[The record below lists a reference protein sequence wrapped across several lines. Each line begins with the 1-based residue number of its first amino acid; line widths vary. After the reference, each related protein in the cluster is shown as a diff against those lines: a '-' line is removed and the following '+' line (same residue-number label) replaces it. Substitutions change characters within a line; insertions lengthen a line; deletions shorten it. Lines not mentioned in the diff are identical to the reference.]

1 LPAPLQPS
9 LQLWYGLLKAVK
21 DFHTSIFVAIQNKS
35 YIHGQIQTI
44 PNVPTFLCRGKWP
57 ENLSSLKLDFH
68 FLTVQICD
76 MKRNKFSEGQIL
88 AILKEQEGGL
98 KVADICR
105 KHGISDATFFN
116 WKNRYGGM
124 TLSELKRVKE
134 LEEENSR
141 LKRMYANLSLE
152 HEALKD
158 VLVKKL

>member
-1 LPAPLQPS
+1 
-9 LQLWYGLLKAVK
+9 
-21 DFHTSIFVAIQNKS
+21 
-35 YIHGQIQTI
+35 
-44 PNVPTFLCRGKWP
+44 
-57 ENLSSLKLDFH
+57 
-68 FLTVQICD
+68 